1 VIKDVQ
7 SMHGTQI
14 NDEKLPAN
22 TPQVVKVGDVLS
34 FGAEVRRGP
43 EVFPPCK
50 FRIDYE
56 FIPWTL
62 VLHPYTYTLG
72 KEDPVNICLYSRGFQ
87 FPESSD
93 IEDEQDHSEE
103 EAQVEDSQE
112 EDMTPVETPPRK
124 QSTSFE
130 AIDLTNDDAEPN
142 EPSNGPQGLSDEEIA
157 ADKHAM
163 GQSIAPIVIQGDSDE
178 EDEDDSEEEN
188 QQLDYLDSEVDSE
201 DDSDKE
207 NNESDNSHDEAADAY
222 GDDWENSEILETESN
237 LDTSQVSEIAPMSA
251 RMFHDNKDI
260 PVSSI
265 RTTAGGSTEDS
276 FQGDDHLEK
285 SADTAAWD
293 DDLSEENEDESS
305 EDEDIEDRLPS
316 DTGMRA
322 LPPFGQGFPLINTAA
337 TPTTGSYGWPTSY
350 PILPPQALSP
360 MRQPSPSDAAM
371 AKSQTINPVQIHHLP
386 GNQFSNYMANTLG
399 EKSGKKDFFEA
410 REINRARVNDEGS
423 RNTGYNFTG
432 EGIAR
437 PKFNQLGHPYNPR
450 QSAPGPMQNTG
461 HQQVQYLQRQQLQR
475 QQLLA
480 QQMSRENTFAQP
492 RNFQQQMAFTQQ
504 VMQQRMA
511 QAQAQA
517 QHAQNTQKRMA
528 EQNTSKL
535 SGPSASMPIPSTF
548 ASQMFA
554 TPAKQP
560 SVEPEVQ
567 SPALSL
573 RAPSPELDMTSA
585 AKFNESKAAIAA
597 MQPGRSAVR
606 INDIV
611 EPLATEPDAKSLKRK
626 ADDISDV
633 LEEEVRV
640 WASKDSSVSA
650 AEVVISSDVEAPT
663 ENTSQQQVSGSVQA
677 LPSASV
683 DPSPVEPAH
692 KKIKRFAEVVG
703 LTALGGLAGGVA
715 LFSALVATAPNFP

>member
-1 VIKDVQ
+1 MLKDVN

-22 TPQVVKVGDVLS
+22 TSQVVKVGDVLS

-43 EVFPPCK
+43 ELFPPCK

-56 FIPWTL
+56 LMPWTL
-62 VLHPYTYTLG
+62 VSHSYTNTLG

-112 EDMTPVETPPRK
+112 DMTPIETPPRK
-124 QSTSFE
+124 QSTSID
-130 AIDLTNDDAEPN
+130 AIDLTSDDAEPN
-142 EPSNGPQGLSDEEIA
+142 EPSNGPRGLSDEEIA
-157 ADKHAM
+157 ADKHVM
-163 GQSIAPIVIQGDSDE
+163 GQSATPIVIQGDSDE
-178 EDEDDSEEEN
+178 EEEDDSEEEN
-188 QQLDYLDSEVDSE
+188 QQLDYPDTEEDSE

-207 NNESDNSHDEAADAY
+207 NNEESDDSHDEAADAC
-222 GDDWENSEILETESN
+222 GNDWENSEILDTESN
-237 LDTSQVSEIAPMSA
+237 LDTSQVSDIAPMSA

-265 RTTAGGSTEDS
+265 RTTAGGSTENS
-276 FQGDDHLEK
+276 FQGDIHFGKL
-285 SADTAAWD
+285 ADTAAWD
-293 DDLSEENEDESS
+293 DGLSEEDEDESS
-305 EDEDIEDRLPS
+305 QGEDIEDRLPS

-322 LPPFGQGFPLINTAA
+322 LPPLGQSFPQINTDA
-337 TPTTGSYGWPTSY
+337 TATTGSYVWPTRVGGISY
-350 PILPPQALSP
+350 HAVPPQPLSP

-386 GNQFSNYMANTLG
+386 GNQFSNFMTHTLG

-410 REINRARVNDEGS
+410 REINRARVNDEES
-423 RNTGYNFTG
+423 RHTEYNFTG
-432 EGIAR
+432 DGMTR

-450 QSAPGPMQNTG
+450 PSAPGPIQNTG
-461 HQQVQYLQRQQLQR
+461 PQQIQYLQRQQF
-475 QQLLA
+475 LA
-480 QQMSRENTFAQP
+480 QQISRENAFVQP
-492 RNFQQQMAFTQQ
+492 RNFQQHMAFTQQ

-511 QAQAQA
+511 QAQVQA
-517 QHAQNTQKRMA
+517 QHAQHAQKMMT
-528 EQNTSKL
+528 EQNASKL
-535 SGPSASMPIPSTF
+535 GGPLASMPLPSTF
-548 ASQMFA
+548 ATQMF
-554 TPAKQP
+554 AKQP

-567 SPALSL
+567 SPTLSL

-597 MQPGRSAVR
+597 VQPGRSAVR

-611 EPLATEPDAKSLKRK
+611 EPLATESDTKSLKRK

-650 AEVVISSDVEAPT
+650 AEVIISSDVEAPS
-663 ENTSQQQVSGSVQA
+663 ENTSQQQVSGSVESV
-677 LPSASV
+677 PSTSV
-683 DPSPVEPAH
+683 DSAPVEPAH
-692 KKIKRFAEVVG
+692 KRIKKFAEVVG
-703 LTALGGLAGGVA
+703 YTALGGLAGGVA
-715 LFSALVATAPNFP
+715 LFSALVATAPDFL